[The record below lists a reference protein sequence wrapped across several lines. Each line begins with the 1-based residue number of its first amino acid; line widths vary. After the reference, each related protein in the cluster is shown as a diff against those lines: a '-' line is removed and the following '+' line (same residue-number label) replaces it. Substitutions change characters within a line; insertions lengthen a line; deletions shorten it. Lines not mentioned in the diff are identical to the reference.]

1 MISSSLAT
9 SGRGI
14 ASASYVPGPAR
25 TSSVRTSSNS
35 HGSTSGVLNWWRGT
49 YRWYSTVSPVQPC
62 LTEDAVFPDIVHYD
76 CHRRFLLDQLS
87 APLLLRACLFD
98 ELFVHEV
105 KDGPYTDD
113 TAALPTADAAK
124 LEKSRQQIDVIV

>member
-35 HGSTSGVLNWWRGT
+35 HGSTSGVLNRSRGT
-49 YRWYSTVSPVQPC
+49 YRWNLTLSSVQPC
-62 LTEDAVFPDIVHYD
+62 LAEHAVFPDIVQYD
-76 CHRRFLLDQLS
+76 RHRRFLLDQLS
-87 APLLLRACLFD
+87 APLLRACLFD
-98 ELFVHEV
+98 EIFVHEV
-105 KDGPYTDD
+105 NDGAYTDD
-113 TAALPTADAAK
+113 TAAVPTADAAK
-124 LEKSRQQIDVIV
+124 LEESRHQIVVIV